1 MDPVR
6 YSSRPDLARPVLI
19 SAFHG
24 WNDAADAATMALG
37 YLQRRL
43 DASSFASID
52 PEEFYVFSDVR
63 PTVSLS
69 EDDIRHVDWPKT
81 EFWHASVP
89 GAGRD
94 AVLLEAVEPS
104 MRWQTYC
111 SAVLDVAR
119 TAGVELV
126 VTLGALLA
134 NRPHTRSVKVTGTA
148 VDPELA
154 NRLGLSRSRY
164 EGPTGIV
171 GILHDACRN
180 LSIPAVSLWAW
191 VPVYLQN
198 SPSPPAALELVRRL
212 QGLLDFEVDTAELE
226 SASDAYRD
234 RVSEA
239 VGADPDIADQV
250 EEMERQSDN
259 EELEDLPSGDELA
272 AELERFL
279 KDQDGGSG

>member
-1 MDPVR
+1 
-6 YSSRPDLARPVLI
+6 
-19 SAFHG
+19 
-24 WNDAADAATMALG
+24 
-37 YLQRRL
+37 
-43 DASSFASID
+43 
-52 PEEFYVFSDVR
+52 
-63 PTVSLS
+63 
-69 EDDIRHVDWPKT
+69 
-81 EFWHASVP
+81 
-89 GAGRD
+89 
-94 AVLLEAVEPS
+94 
-104 MRWQTYC
+104 
-111 SAVLDVAR
+111 
-119 TAGVELV
+119 
-126 VTLGALLA
+126 LA